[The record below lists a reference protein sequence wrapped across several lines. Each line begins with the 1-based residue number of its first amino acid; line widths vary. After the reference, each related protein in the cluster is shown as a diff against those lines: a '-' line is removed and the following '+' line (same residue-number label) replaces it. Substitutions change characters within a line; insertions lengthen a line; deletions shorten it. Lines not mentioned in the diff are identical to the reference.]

1 MKYKVMI
8 AHQKLNQLYDTMLAL
23 CELSLALDRELPNY
37 LKAKTEALI
46 AHDRIITDMVE
57 LNHRPGQAA
66 YWLEQDRQRYQRIR
80 QFFMA
85 RAGRFFTR

>member
-37 LKAKTEALI
+37 LKDKTQALV

-57 LNHRPGQAA
+57 LSNRPGQEA
-66 YWLEQDRQRYQRIR
+66 YWLEKDRQSYQRIR

-85 RAGRFFTR
+85 RKGAFFKS